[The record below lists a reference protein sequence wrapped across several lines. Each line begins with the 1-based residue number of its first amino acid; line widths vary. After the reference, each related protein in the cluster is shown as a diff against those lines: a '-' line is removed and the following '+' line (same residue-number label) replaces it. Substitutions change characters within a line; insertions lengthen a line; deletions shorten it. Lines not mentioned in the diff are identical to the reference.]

1 MFFHNLKYSLKCLFK
16 NKGLIFWTFVFP
28 IILGTFYKLAF
39 SNIESAEKL
48 DTVDIA
54 VIESE
59 TSKIYTEV
67 LNNIDTTENM
77 PDTFTLS
84 NLTTGNE
91 TTKYIIRAK

>member
-67 LNNIDTTENM
+67 LNNIGMDW
-77 PDTFTLS
+77 
-84 NLTTGNE
+84 
-91 TTKYIIRAK
+91 YVRAPLALEKHVVDKIVDNIDDLF

>member
-1 MFFHNLKYSLKCLFK
+1 M
-16 NKGLIFWTFVFP
+16 IFWTFVFP

-67 LNNIDTTENM
+67 LNNIDTTKVAFSID
-77 PDTFTLS
+77 PVVS
-84 NLTTGNE
+84 
-91 TTKYIIRAK
+91 TKTNNTK